1 MAQTHFYPC
10 NETPES
16 LCITCNEGL
25 TAKDGTPG
33 TDGTDGSKSTA
44 ATVGEVANNPDPPFI
59 CSVYCDDVCNN
70 ECEDS
75 QVYCNINHQM
85 IKDHGDVGSYPGK
98 TVTTE
103 DVIAHVWTKNYWNSL
118 INKINN
124 AETVG
129 KEAPHVSPDN
139 ITSVTAAIGYPAVY
153 TKGLYNQVRE
163 KLTNFEEASYDP
175 VEVDQ
180 LITVSVA
187 NAIGTAFNSAKF
199 SWSVCD
205 VCNALGSQS
214 IQECLCNCPTCAVCS
229 TCPSCP
235 ICSTCPSCACNCS
248 CSSCSCNC
256 SSCSCPS
263 CSTCAACP
271 SPGSTIT

>member
-1 MAQTHFYPC
+1 
-10 NETPES
+10 
-16 LCITCNEGL
+16 
-25 TAKDGTPG
+25 
-33 TDGTDGSKSTA
+33 
-44 ATVGEVANNPDPPFI
+44 
-59 CSVYCDDVCNN
+59 
-70 ECEDS
+70 
-75 QVYCNINHQM
+75 M

-129 KEAPHVSPDN
+129 KEAKHGSAG
-139 ITSVTAAIGYPAVY
+139 SVTAAIGYPAVY
-153 TKGLYNQVRE
+153 TKGLYNQVQK
-163 KLTNFEEASYDP
+163 KLTNFGEASYNA

-187 NAIGTAFNSAKF
+187 NAIGTAFNNAKF

-205 VCNALGSQS
+205 VCNASGSQS
-214 IQECLCNCPTCAVCS
+214 VQECLCNCPTCSVCS

-235 ICSTCPSCACNCS
+235 TCSTCPSCACSCS

-256 SSCSCPS
+256 SSCSSCSTCPS
-263 CSTCAACP
+263 CSTPASAT
-271 SPGSTIT
+271 S